1 MIHWLNP
8 AALAGLAL
16 LALPIL
22 IHLLRT
28 RQAERISFPS
38 LRFVLPTKTAAVR
51 LRLPADW
58 LLLLARLGIVAA
70 AVTAVAGPV
79 IVTPLRVRAW
89 NARTARAVIVDAAPG
104 IPVADGSGK
113 AWLDAAREI
122 AAIEERSAVTAVR
135 IEGVSVSDAL
145 VRATS
150 WLSHVPPARRE
161 IVVISTLAEGT
172 LWDGTLDAVP
182 VDVGLRLVRVGEQI
196 ASRRLTPSTLLG
208 APGRPAASIDTELNG
223 PQTGVRLTRS
233 LTDQSGLRIIG
244 GDSQSRPV
252 QALWRAVAAAG
263 APSPSAGEPLVCLL
277 GSNDSGLSASPIDS
291 STPRWIVRTLMRLQ
305 SDDDLRGTSSS
316 VVGSG
321 LPASDR
327 WTVVAVDRNGG
338 PLARV
343 STSNGQLL
351 MQVGAPADSFV
362 AAAAVRA
369 LLEAR
374 AGDPSHPDQEI
385 LRTPPEILAARSRSA
400 AAVEADAWRRAE
412 GTDGRWLWLAAAI
425 LLGIEQAL
433 RRPASRESVE
443 VRDAA

>member
-28 RQAERISFPS
+28 RQAERIPFPS
-38 LRFVLPTKTAAVR
+38 LRFVLPSETAAVR

-58 LLLLARLGIVAA
+58 LLLLVRLAIVAA

-79 IVTPLRVRAW
+79 IVTASRVRAW
-89 NARTARAVIVDAAPG
+89 NTRIARAVIVDTSG
-104 IPVADGSGK
+104 SIPVADGSGK
-113 AWLDAAREI
+113 GPLYAAREL
-122 AAIEERSAVTAVR
+122 AATEERSAITAVR
-135 IEGVSVSDAL
+135 IENANVSDAL
-145 VRATS
+145 VRATN
-150 WLSHVPPARRE
+150 WLSQVPPARRE
-161 IVVISTLAEGT
+161 IVVISGFAEGS
-172 LWDGTLDAVP
+172 LWDRAVDAVP
-182 VDVGLRLVRVGEQI
+182 LDVGLRFVRVGEEV
-196 ASRRLTPSTLLG
+196 ASRHLSSSALLS
-208 APGRPAASIDTELNG
+208 APGIPAASIDTELNG
-223 PQTGVRLTRS
+223 PQTRVRLTRT
-233 LTDQSGLRIIG
+233 LADQSGLTIVG
-244 GDSQSRPV
+244 GDSQPRAV

-263 APSPSAGEPLVCLL
+263 APAPSRDEPLVCLF
-277 GSNDSGLSASPIDS
+277 GSNDAGLSASRIDS
-291 STPRWIVRTLMRLQ
+291 ATPRWIVRTLMRLQ
-305 SDDDLRGTSSS
+305 SGDDLQGISRT

-321 LPASDR
+321 LPASER

-343 STSNGQLL
+343 STSGGQLL

-362 AAAAVRA
+362 AAAFVRA

-400 AAVEADAWRRAE
+400 GPVEADAWRRAE
-412 GTDGRWLWLAAAI
+412 RSDGRWFWLAAVI
-425 LLGIEQAL
+425 LMGIEQAL

>member
-28 RQAERISFPS
+28 RQAERIPFPS
-38 LRFVLPTKTAAVR
+38 LRFVLPSKTAAVR

-58 LLLLARLGIVAA
+58 LLLLARLAIVAA

-79 IVTPLRVRAW
+79 IVTPSRVRAW

-104 IPVADGSGK
+104 VPVAGGSGK
-113 AWLDAAREI
+113 ASLDAAREI
-122 AAIEERSAVTAVR
+122 AAIEERSAVMAVR

-161 IVVISTLAEGT
+161 IVVISAFAEGT

-182 VDVGLRLVRVGEQI
+182 VDVGLRFVRVGAQI
-196 ASRRLTPSTLLG
+196 ASRRLTSSTLLG
-208 APGRPAASIDTELNG
+208 APGMPAASIDTELNG
-223 PQTGVRLTRS
+223 PQTRVRLTRS

-252 QALWRAVAAAG
+252 QALWRAVAVAG
-263 APSPSAGEPLVCLL
+263 APAPSAGEPLVCLL

-305 SDDDLRGTSSS
+305 GDHDFRGISSS

-327 WTVVAVDRNGG
+327 WTVVAVDRNGA

-351 MQVGAPADSFV
+351 MQVGAPAESFV
-362 AAAAVRA
+362 AAASVRA

-412 GTDGRWLWLAAAI
+412 GSDGRWLWLAAAI